1 MNSQGNIQA
10 DIQLVIMRHAKAEGQ
25 GATDRARQLTGR
37 GRRDSVAAGRMLA
50 AAGVAPELALVS
62 TAARSQQT
70 WSGVMQGLQID
81 LEPTVEED
89 LYSGGADDV
98 IGLLTTIHD
107 SVRTVI
113 VVGHNPAM
121 EMVSH
126 ALDNGSGPE
135 EVREAR
141 DKKYSTAAWSLFV
154 ADTPWSGLQ
163 EGSMTLTG
171 FGIGRG

>member
-1 MNSQGNIQA
+1 M
-10 DIQLVIMRHAKAEGQ
+10 DIQVVIMRHAKAEGE
-25 GATDRARQLTGR
+25 GATDQARQLTGR

-50 AAGVAPELALVS
+50 EAGVAPQLVLVS

-81 LEPTVEED
+81 LEPQVED
-89 LYSGGADDV
+89 GLYMGGANDV
-98 IGLLTTIHD
+98 IDLLTTVDD
-107 SVRTVI
+107 SVRSAV

-126 ALDNGSGPE
+126 LLDDGSGPD

-141 DKKYSTAAWSLFV
+141 DRKYPTAAWSLLV
-154 ADTPWSGLQ
+154 ADVPWGGVQ
-163 EGSMTLTG
+163 ESSMTLTG
-171 FGIGRG
+171 FGVGRG

>member
-1 MNSQGNIQA
+1 MNIQV
-10 DIQLVIMRHAKAEGQ
+10 DIQLVIMRHAKAERD

-50 AAGVAPELALVS
+50 EAGVAPELALVS

-81 LEPTVEED
+81 LEPTVEKA
-89 LYSGGADDV
+89 LYTGGADDV
-98 IGLLTTIHD
+98 IDLLCTLDD
-107 SVRTVI
+107 SFRSVV

-126 ALDNGSGPE
+126 ALDDGSGPAK
-135 EVREAR
+135 VREVR

-154 ADTPWSGLQ
+154 AGMPWADVQ

-171 FGIGRG
+171 FGVGRG